1 MRRAPSLL
9 QTDLFAPAPRVLAE
23 DAEGGV
29 TYRPRVVDD
38 ATQRCWFEH
47 LREVVRWQAQRR
59 PMYDRVVDVPRLTA
73 SYWLDDPKLPAALA
87 EAAGVVRD
95 TLGAPFNAVGLNF
108 YRDGRDSVA
117 PHHDKLHMLVPGQP
131 IAVLSLGATRRM
143 TLRRM
148 ERGARVDFVDLEPGS
163 LFVMSHASQFVYEH
177 GIPKTEESVGPRISC
192 AFRVRPRET
201 G

>member
-1 MRRAPSLL
+1 MRHAPSLL
-9 QTDLFAPAPRVLAE
+9 QPGLFAPAPRVLAE

-29 TYRPRVVDD
+29 VYRPGVVD
-38 ATQRCWFEH
+38 AITQRRWFER
-47 LREVVRWQAQRR
+47 LRDGVRWQAQRR
-59 PMYDRVVDVPRLTA
+59 TMYERVVDVPRLTA
-73 SYWLDDPKLPAALA
+73 SFWLDDPKLPDALGEAA
-87 EAAGVVRD
+87 EAVRAAV
-95 TLGAPFNAVGLNF
+95 GAPFNAVGLNF

-148 ERGARVDFVDLEPGS
+148 ARGARMDFVDLEPGS
-163 LFVMSHASQFVYEH
+163 LFVMSHASQYVYEH
-177 GIPKTEESVGPRISC
+177 GIPKTDEPVGPRISC
-192 AFRVRPRET
+192 AFRVRPRDA